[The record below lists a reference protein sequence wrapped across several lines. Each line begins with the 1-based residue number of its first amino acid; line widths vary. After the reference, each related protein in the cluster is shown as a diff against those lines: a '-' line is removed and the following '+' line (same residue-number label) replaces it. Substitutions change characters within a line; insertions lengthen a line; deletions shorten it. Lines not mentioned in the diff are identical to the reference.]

1 MKVSL
6 STILN
11 AVCLS
16 FGLIASREPIWIPV
30 VGLVVSLIATTTRYW
45 VASDRLGR
53 AVKTS
58 IILKGVFALIGF
70 VAMFSQITAVG
81 LTIYW
86 LLTS

>member
-30 VGLVVSLIATTTRYW
+30 VGLVASLIATLTQSW
-45 VASDRLGR
+45 VASDRVGT
-53 AVKTS
+53 AMKTS
-58 IILKGVFALIGF
+58 IILKGVLAVIGF
-70 VAMFSQITAVG
+70 VAMLSQITAVG

-86 LLTS
+86 LFTS